1 LPCRYDEIYGGGKT
15 ILNPSQSPGKNW
27 QMNDES
33 TTRGKRLS
41 PGLIAGLSVA
51 LLVGVSL
58 FIRAYLPHEQVFSSE
73 YIRFSSI
80 DAYFHMRL
88 IDSLLHNFPTL
99 IDFDPYLLYPSGMKL
114 DNIHFFDWLLAGI
127 IWVFGL
133 GSPTQHT
140 IDVIAVYFP
149 AVLAALTVIPVYF
162 IGKELFG
169 RGAGVIAAG
178 LIAIL
183 PGEYLGRS
191 ILGFT
196 DHHVAETLFSTV
208 TMLFL
213 IMAIKRAQA
222 NGLMIQHL
230 WNRDWKVIRKPVI
243 YSSLTGLFLGLYLVT
258 WVGGLLFVLIILLY
272 FFIQFI
278 IDHLKRN
285 STDYLLPAGTATFLI
300 ALIIYVIFVGGTFTS
315 KSASVMPWLSLL
327 IGAAVPTALHFISG
341 RFTAWKIKSRYYYPV
356 SLFGL
361 VIVASLICYAIFPD
375 FVRNVFDVFNLL
387 AVRTIIEM
395 QPFLHPRQEWT
406 ASLAWGNFNTNLFLF
421 PGTQWFQWIPG
432 LSLISLVI
440 LVVNTIRHGDFS
452 KNALLIWSLVI
463 LLATLGQ
470 SRFAYYLAVNAAL
483 LTGYISWRFLK
494 INLDI
499 HPKVKYLNAAVAI
512 ITILLLVFAFS
523 ANLPPAVV
531 AISVALLIAY
541 IGWQLLQALEILQ
554 GSSPKPGPQIKIKHQ
569 KRPPAGPTPTL
580 YYINIAVVIIILFF
594 LVCFPNITPA
604 RAVASEVHYAPPHAW
619 VNSLTWMKEN
629 TPEPF
634 GDSSFY
640 YQLYEPPSPGQQYDY
655 PDSAYAVMAWVDYG
669 YWIAR
674 IAQRPVNRTPG
685 PGGFYV
691 ANFLLSQGENSSQ
704 EIEWKTRWER
714 VTIPDSEIIDKL
726 DAKYII
732 LDSQTTMSKLWA
744 LTFWSEQEQT
754 KYFETYLEPHP
765 DEKNTLVGTVYLHPE
780 YYRSL
785 AVRLYNFDGKAATPQ
800 QVKVVSFQV
809 RPLKKGGTVKVID
822 DEQFFPSYEKA
833 KSYISEQKS
842 GQFQIVGDS
851 PLLSPV
857 PLEALKNYKLV
868 YSSPESTY
876 FPGVGNVPSVK
887 IFEYLK

>member
-1 LPCRYDEIYGGGKT
+1 
-15 ILNPSQSPGKNW
+15 
-27 QMNDES
+27 MNDES

>member
-1 LPCRYDEIYGGGKT
+1 
-15 ILNPSQSPGKNW
+15 
-27 QMNDES
+27 MNDES
-33 TTRGKRLS
+33 TARGKRLS

-58 FIRAYLPHEQVFSSE
+58 FIRAYLPHEQVFSGD

-88 IDSLLHNFPTL
+88 IDSLVHNFPNL
-99 IDFDPYLLYPSGMKL
+99 IDFDPYLLYPSGINL
-114 DNIHFFDWLLAGI
+114 GNIHFFDWFLAGI
-127 IWVFGL
+127 IWVFSL

-140 IDVIAVYFP
+140 VDVIAVFFP
-149 AVLAALTVIPVYF
+149 AVLGALTVIPVYF

-178 LIAIL
+178 LIAML

-208 TMLFL
+208 TMMFL

-222 NGLMIQHL
+222 SGLMIQHL
-230 WNRDWKVIRKPVI
+230 WNRDWKVIRKPII
-243 YSSLTGLFLGLYLVT
+243 YSLLTGLSLGIYLVT
-258 WVGGLLFVLIILLY
+258 WIGGLLFVFIILLY

-285 STDYLLPAGTATFLI
+285 STDYLLPAGTAAFLI

-315 KSASVMPWLSLL
+315 RSASVMPWLSLL
-327 IGAAVPTALHFISG
+327 IGAALPTILHFISR
-341 RFTAWKIKSRYYYPV
+341 RFTAWKIKSRYYYPI

-361 VIVASLICYAIFPD
+361 VIVASLICYAIFPN

-395 QPFLHPRQEWT
+395 QPFLYPRQEWT

-421 PGTQWFQWIPG
+421 PGIQSLPKWFQWIPG
-432 LSLISLVI
+432 LSLISLVV
-440 LVVNTIRHGDFS
+440 LVVNAIRHGDFS
-452 KNALLIWSLVI
+452 KNSLLIWSLVI

-470 SRFAYYLAVNAAL
+470 RRFAYYLAVNVAL
-483 LTGYISWRFLK
+483 LTGYISWQFFK
-494 INLDI
+494 INRDI

-512 ITILLLVFAFS
+512 PAILLLVFVFS
-523 ANLPPAVV
+523 ANLPPAIV

-541 IGWQLLQALEILQ
+541 IGWQLLQALEVLQ
-554 GSSPKPGPQIKIKHQ
+554 VSSPKPGPQIKIKHK

-580 YYINIAVVIIILFF
+580 YYINIAVVTIILFF
-594 LVCFPNITPA
+594 LVFFPNITPA

-619 VNSLTWMKEN
+619 VNALAWMKEN

-634 GDSSFY
+634 DDSSFY
-640 YQLYEPPSPGQQYDY
+640 YQIYEPPPPDKQYDY

-669 YWIAR
+669 YWITR

-691 ANFLLSQGENSSQ
+691 ANFFLSQDENSSQ
-704 EIEWKTRWER
+704 EIEWKTKWEQEA
-714 VTIPDSEIIDKL
+714 IPESAIIDKL
-726 DAKYII
+726 DAKYIV

-765 DEKNTLVGTVYLHPE
+765 DEENTLVGTVYLHPE

-785 AVRLYNFDGKAATPQ
+785 AVRLYNFDGKAVTPQ

-809 RPLKKGGTVKVID
+809 RPLKEGGTVKVID

-833 KSYISEQKS
+833 QSYISEQES
-842 GQFQIVGDS
+842 GQFQVVGDS

>member
-1 LPCRYDEIYGGGKT
+1 
-15 ILNPSQSPGKNW
+15 
-27 QMNDES
+27 MNDES
-33 TTRGKRLS
+33 TARGKRLS

-51 LLVGVSL
+51 LFVGVSL
-58 FIRAYLPHEQVFSSE
+58 FIRAYLPHEQVFSGE

-88 IDSLLHNFPTL
+88 IDNLLHNFPTL

-127 IWVFGL
+127 IWVFSL

-140 IDVIAVYFP
+140 TDVIAVYFP
-149 AVLAALTVIPVYF
+149 AVLASLTVIPVYF

-169 RGAGVIAAG
+169 RVAGVIAAG

-230 WNRDWKVIRKPVI
+230 RNRDWKVIRKPVI
-243 YSSLTGLFLGLYLVT
+243 YSALTGLSLGIYLVT
-258 WVGGLLFVLIILLY
+258 WIGGLLFVFIILLY

-285 STDYLLPAGTATFLI
+285 STDYLLPAGTAAFLI
-300 ALIIYVIFVGGTFTS
+300 ALIIYVIFAGGTFTS
-315 KSASVMPWLSLL
+315 RSASVMPWLSLL
-327 IGAAVPTALHFISG
+327 IGAAVPTTLHFMSG

-361 VIVASLICYAIFPD
+361 VIVASLICYAIFPN

-406 ASLAWGNFNTNLFLF
+406 AGLAWGNFNTNLFLF
-421 PGTQWFQWIPG
+421 PGIQSLPKWFQWIPG

-440 LVVNTIRHGDFS
+440 LVVNAIRHGDFS
-452 KNALLIWSLVI
+452 KNILLIWSLVI

-470 SRFAYYLAVNAAL
+470 RRFAYYLAVNAAL

-499 HPKVKYLNAAVAI
+499 HPKVKYLNAAVAVVA
-512 ITILLLVFAFS
+512 ILLFVFVFS
-523 ANLPPAVV
+523 ANLHPAVV

-541 IGWQLLQALEILQ
+541 TGWQLLQALKFFQ
-554 GSSPKPGPQIKIKHQ
+554 VSSPKPGPQIKIKHK
-569 KRPPAGPTPTL
+569 KRPPAGPAPAL
-580 YYINIAVVIIILFF
+580 YYINTAVVIIILFF
-594 LVCFPNITPA
+594 LVLFPSITPA
-604 RAVASEVHYAPPHAW
+604 IAIASKVHYAPPHAW
-619 VNSLTWMKEN
+619 VNSLAWMKEN

-634 GDSSFY
+634 GDSGFY
-640 YQLYEPPSPGQQYDY
+640 YQIYEPPPPGQQYDY

-669 YWIAR
+669 YWITR
-674 IAQRPVNRTPG
+674 IAQRPVNLTPG

-704 EIEWKTRWER
+704 EIEWKTNWEQE
-714 VTIPDSEIIDKL
+714 TIPASGIIDKL
-726 DAKYII
+726 DAKYIMI
-732 LDSQTTMSKLWA
+732 DNQTVTTKLWA

-754 KYFETYLEPHP
+754 KYFDTYFVPTDKDNLTQA
-765 DEKNTLVGTVYLHPE
+765 TLFHPE
-780 YYRSL
+780 YYQSL
-785 AVRLYNFDGKAATPQ
+785 AARLYNFDGKAVTPEQ
-800 QVKVVSFQV
+800 VAVISYEEKPFQEGGVVKVVNEI
-809 RPLKKGGTVKVID
+809 KM
-822 DEQFFPSYEKA
+822 FPSYEEA
-833 KSYISEQKS
+833 QSYIAEQES
-842 GQFQIVGDS
+842 GQLQIVGDS
-851 PLLSPV
+851 PFLSPV
-857 PLEALKNYKLV
+857 PLEALKNYKLI
-868 YSSPESTY
+868 YSSPESTF
-876 FPGVGNVPSVK
+876 FPGVGNVPTVK

>member
-1 LPCRYDEIYGGGKT
+1 
-15 ILNPSQSPGKNW
+15 
-27 QMNDES
+27 MNDEG
-33 TTRGKRLS
+33 TARGKRFS
-41 PGLIAGLSVA
+41 PALLAGLFVA
-51 LLVGVSL
+51 LFVGVSL
-58 FIRAYLPHEQVFSSE
+58 FIRAYLPHEQVFSGE

-88 IDSLLHNFPTL
+88 IDSLVHNFPTL

-114 DNIHFFDWLLAGI
+114 DNIHFFDWFLAGI

-149 AVLAALTVIPVYF
+149 AVLASLTVIPVYF

-213 IMAIKRAQA
+213 ILAIKRAQA
-222 NGLMIQHL
+222 SGLTIQHL
-230 WNRDWKVIRKPVI
+230 RNRDWKVIRKPVI
-243 YSSLTGLFLGLYLVT
+243 YSALTGLSLGIYLVT
-258 WVGGLLFVLIILLY
+258 WIGGLLFVFIILLY

-300 ALIIYVIFVGGTFTS
+300 ALIIYVIFAGGTFTS
-315 KSASVMPWLSLL
+315 KSASMMPWLSLL
-327 IGAAVPTALHFISG
+327 IGAAVPTTLHFISR
-341 RFTAWKIKSRYYYPV
+341 RFTAWKIKSRYYYPIA
-356 SLFGL
+356 LFGL
-361 VIVASLICYAIFPD
+361 VVVASLICYAIYPN

-406 ASLAWGNFNTNLFLF
+406 ADLAWGNFNTNLFLF
-421 PGTQWFQWIPG
+421 PGTQSLPKWFQWIPG
-432 LSLISLVI
+432 LSLIALVI
-440 LVVNTIRHGDFS
+440 LVINTIRHGDFS

-470 SRFAYYLAVNAAL
+470 RRFAYYLAVNVAL
-483 LTGYISWRFLK
+483 LTGYISWQFLK
-494 INLDI
+494 INLAI

-512 ITILLLVFAFS
+512 ITILLLVFVFS
-523 ANLPPAVV
+523 ANLHPAIV
-531 AISVALLIAY
+531 ATCVALLIAY
-541 IGWQLLQALEILQ
+541 TGWQLLQALEVLQ
-554 GSSPKPGPQIKIKHQ
+554 VSSPKPGLQTKIKH
-569 KRPPAGPTPTL
+569 KKSPPAGSTAML
-580 YYINIAVVIIILFF
+580 YYINIAVVIIVLFF
-594 LVCFPNITPA
+594 LVFFPSITPA
-604 RAVASEVHYAPPHAW
+604 RVVASKVHYAPPHAW
-619 VNSLTWMKEN
+619 VNSLAWMKEN

-634 GDSSFY
+634 GDPGSY
-640 YQLYEPPSPGQQYDY
+640 YQIYEPPPPDKQYDY

-669 YWIAR
+669 YWITR

-691 ANFLLSQGENSSQ
+691 ANFFLSQDENSSQ
-704 EIEWKTRWER
+704 EIEWKTKWEQE
-714 VTIPDSEIIDKL
+714 TIPASEIIDKL
-726 DAKYII
+726 DAKYIM
-732 LDSQTTMSKLWA
+732 LDSQTVTTKLWA

-754 KYFETYLEPHP
+754 KYFDTYFVPT
-765 DEKNTLVGTVYLHPE
+765 DKDNFTQATLFHPE
-780 YYRSL
+780 YYQSL
-785 AVRLYNFDGKAATPQ
+785 AARLYNFDGKAVTPEQ
-800 QVKVVSFQV
+800 VAVISYEEKPFQEGGMVKVVNEI
-809 RPLKKGGTVKVID
+809 KI
-822 DEQFFPSYEKA
+822 FPSYEEA
-833 KSYISEQKS
+833 QSYIAEQES
-842 GQFQIVGDS
+842 GQLQIVGDS
-851 PLLSPV
+851 PFLSPV
-857 PLEALKNYKLV
+857 PLEALKNYKLI
-868 YSSPESTY
+868 YSSPESTS
-876 FPGVGNVPSVK
+876 FPGVGNVPTVK